1 MAKLD
6 RLGLCR
12 FAYTPD
18 GVFGSMTVDG
28 AVLYT
33 VERPWLDNQAMVSC
47 IPEGAYKCR
56 PRRYFRGGYGAVHIR
71 DVPGRTHILFH
82 RANVPSDLAG
92 CIGVGSK
99 LGVLN
104 GQWAVLQSR
113 AAFARFMDVWGRV
126 PFELSIAGHGLD
138 VLVHA

>member
-1 MAKLD
+1 
-6 RLGLCR
+6 
-12 FAYTPD
+12 
-18 GVFGSMTVDG
+18 MTVDG

-47 IPEGAYKCR
+47 IPEGAYNCR
-56 PRRYFRGGYGAVHIR
+56 PRRYFRGGYDAVHIR
-71 DVPGRTHILFH
+71 NVPGRTHILFH

-92 CIGVGSK
+92 CIGVGSR

-113 AAFARFMDVWGRV
+113 AAFAWFMDVWGRA
-126 PFELSIAGHGLD
+126 PFKLSIAGYGLD
-138 VLVHA
+138 MLVHA